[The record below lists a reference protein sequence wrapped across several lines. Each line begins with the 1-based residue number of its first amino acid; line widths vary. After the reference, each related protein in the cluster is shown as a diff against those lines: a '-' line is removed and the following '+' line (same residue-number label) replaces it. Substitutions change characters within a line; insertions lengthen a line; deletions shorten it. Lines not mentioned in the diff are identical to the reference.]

1 MRTGFIF
8 EEVRVGF
15 RRNLTMTAA
24 VIVTIAVSL
33 ALFGTGLLVRSQVQ
47 SMKDYWYD
55 KVQVSIFLCGA
66 TSEAASCA
74 NGSITE
80 QQRNEIRRDLQGL
93 KPLVEEV
100 YYESQADA
108 YARFQEQFKDSPI
121 LENVTADALPE
132 SFRVKLSDPTQ
143 FEVVASAFRGRPG
156 VELVQ
161 DQRRLLDSFFKVLA
175 GLQAIA
181 LGISLAMLAVTV
193 MLVINTMRVA
203 AFSRRR
209 ETSIMR
215 LVGASNWYI
224 QLPFLVEAAL
234 AAAIGATFAGGALA
248 AMKYFVIDQRLAPTF
263 RFTAFISWDD
273 VIAVLP
279 VVFAVGIGLSVFAS
293 FWTLRK
299 YLRV

>member
-181 LGISLAMLAVTV
+181 LGISIAMLAVTV

>member
-1 MRTGFIF
+1 MSTGFIF
-8 EEVRVGF
+8 EEVKVGF

-33 ALFGTGLLVRSQVQ
+33 ALFGTGLLVRAQVQ

-55 KVQVSIFLCGA
+55 KVQVSIFLCGQ

-74 NGSITE
+74 NGVITD
-80 QQRNEIRRDLQGL
+80 QQRGEIRKDLEDL
-93 KPLVEEV
+93 KPLVQEV
-100 YYESQADA
+100 YYESQVDA
-108 YARFQEQFKDSPI
+108 YSRFKEQFKDSPI

-143 FEVVASAFRGRPG
+143 FDVVASAFQGRPG
-156 VELVQ
+156 IELVQ

-181 LGISLAMLAVTV
+181 LGISIAMLAVTV

-234 AAAIGATFAGGALA
+234 AAAIGAGLAGGALA

-263 RFTAFISWDD
+263 RFTAFIAWSD

>member
-8 EEVRVGF
+8 EEVKVGF

-33 ALFGTGLLVRSQVQ
+33 ALFGTGLLVRAQVQ

-55 KVQVSIFLCGA
+55 KVQVSIFLCGT

-80 QQRNEIRRDLQGL
+80 QQRNEIRKDLQDL

-108 YARFQEQFKDSPI
+108 YARFQEQFKNSPI

-181 LGISLAMLAVTV
+181 LGISIAMLAVTV

-234 AAAIGATFAGGALA
+234 AAAIGASLAGGALA
-248 AMKYFVIDQRLAPTF
+248 GMKYFVIDQRLAPTF

>member
-80 QQRNEIRRDLQGL
+80 QQRNEIRRDLQDL

-143 FEVVASAFRGRPG
+143 FDVVASAFRGRPG

-181 LGISLAMLAVTV
+181 LGISIAMLAVTV

>member
-8 EEVRVGF
+8 EEVKVGF

-33 ALFGTGLLVRSQVQ
+33 ALFGTGLLVRAQVQ

-55 KVQVSIFLCGA
+55 KVQVSIFLCGT

-74 NGSITE
+74 SGSITE
-80 QQRNEIRRDLQGL
+80 QQRNEIRRDLQDL

-108 YARFQEQFKDSPI
+108 FARFQEQFKNSPI

-181 LGISLAMLAVTV
+181 LGISIAMLAVTV
-193 MLVINTMRVA
+193 MLVVNTMRVA

-234 AAAIGATFAGGALA
+234 AAAIGAAFAGGALA

-263 RFTAFISWDD
+263 RFTAFISWND

-279 VVFAVGIGLSVFAS
+279 VVFAVGIGLSVLAS

>member
-8 EEVRVGF
+8 EEVKVGF

-33 ALFGTGLLVRSQVQ
+33 ALFGTGLLVRAQVQ

-55 KVQVSIFLCGA
+55 KVQVSIFLCGT
-66 TSEAASCA
+66 TSETASCA
-74 NGSITE
+74 NGSVTE
-80 QQRNEIRRDLQGL
+80 QQRNEIRKDLQDL
-93 KPLVEEV
+93 KPLVQEV
-100 YYESQADA
+100 YYESQSDA
-108 YARFQEQFKDSPI
+108 FARFQEQFKDSPI

-181 LGISLAMLAVTV
+181 LGISIAMLAVTV
-193 MLVINTMRVA
+193 MLVVNTMRVA

-234 AAAIGATFAGGALA
+234 AAAIGASLAGGALA

-263 RFTAFISWDD
+263 RFTAFISWND

-279 VVFAVGIGLSVFAS
+279 VVFAVGIGLSVLAS

>member
-8 EEVRVGF
+8 EEVKVGF
-15 RRNLTMTAA
+15 RRNLTMTVA

-33 ALFGTGLLVRSQVQ
+33 ALFGTGLLVRAQVQ

-55 KVQVSIFLCGA
+55 KVQVSIFLCGT
-66 TSEAASCA
+66 TSEAVSCA
-74 NGSITE
+74 NGSVTD
-80 QQRNEIRRDLQGL
+80 QQRNEIRKDLEDL
-93 KPLVEEV
+93 KPLVQEV

-181 LGISLAMLAVTV
+181 LGISIAMLAVTV
-193 MLVINTMRVA
+193 LLVINTMRVA

-234 AAAIGATFAGGALA
+234 AAALGAALAGGALA
-248 AMKYFVIDQRLAPTF
+248 ALKYFVIDQRLAPTF
-263 RFTAFISWDD
+263 RFTAFISWND

-279 VVFAVGIGLSVFAS
+279 VVFAVGIGLAVFAS